1 MKTKVWMAAIAAIL
15 MSGYA
20 SAWTS
25 TFFDRTHSGSF
36 TEADADTP
44 QDAQRVAFQECR
56 KRAPDTDCVELGS
69 PKQGTTVVL
78 AKGTKKSKDDNIYI
92 EWDPDPEKAAKQILQ
107 DCNEVA
113 RDCHLVLA
121 VWDTGI
127 RWAAFASNQEGSS
140 FLNFNSDTKE
150 KATEGA
156 IRGCEERASTKGKC
170 KVHSDMVTGSRAW
183 FAFAENSTDRG
194 IGFSVLSEQDAKQR
208 AMDFCQ
214 KGSDGGP
221 CKITETYQ
229 NKGLTLAPPAFAK
242 LKARIEREESQRNSA
257 AQKQVQKKI
266 AAAPAPSD
274 DGSCRPRGNTLR
286 CSSQCTNG
294 NCLVT
299 YENGC
304 KIRVQVQPTF
314 NSLNNRWDY
323 PAPSC

>member
-1 MKTKVWMAAIAAIL
+1 MKTKVWMAAVAAAL

-25 TFFDRTHSGSF
+25 TFFDRTHGGSF

-44 QDAQRVAFQECR
+44 EDARRVALQECR
-56 KRAPDTDCVELGS
+56 KKAPDTECVELGS
-69 PKQGTTVVL
+69 PKRGTTVVL
-78 AKGTKKSKDDNIYI
+78 AKGTKKSKDDHIHIN
-92 EWDPDPEKAAKQILQ
+92 WDPDPDKAAKQILQ

-121 VWDTGI
+121 VWDMGI
-127 RWAAFASNQEGSS
+127 RWAAVASNQGDSI
-140 FLNFNSDTKE
+140 FLEFNSDTKE
-150 KATEGA
+150 EATKGA
-156 IRGCEERASTKGKC
+156 IRGCDERASTKGKC
-170 KVHSDMVTGSRAW
+170 KIVGDLVTGSKAW
-183 FAFAENSTDRG
+183 FAFARG
-194 IGFSVLSEQDAKQR
+194 ALTHLGVSELSEQDAKQR
-208 AMDFCQ
+208 AMDFCH
-214 KGSDGGP
+214 KGSNGSP
-221 CKITETYQ
+221 CQITETYL
-229 NKGLTLAPPAFAK
+229 NEGLTLAPPAFAT
-242 LKARIEREESQRNSA
+242 LKARIEREESQRNAS

-266 AAAPAPSD
+266 AAAPAPSG

-286 CSSQCTNG
+286 CTSQCTNG